1 MEDNMKRKIIG
12 IFLCT
17 LMIASVALP
26 VIGISDVEE
35 QTALVLSVVDQQQTN
50 TAEMHWLEDGV
61 ANWQQF
67 VNHGN
72 MIEKVDCHIGCY
84 YENSP
89 DITLSIEQVIGSPL
103 TSVTYQA
110 TALPLNHQGWFTF
123 DFPDV
128 NLTYGETYHIV
139 IRFNSG
145 SEYAWS
151 GAFGNPYPLGLS
163 SRSAQWDYAFKTI
176 VDQIVSPAVPILDL
190 LNIKGGIRSISVV
203 LKNFGEGTAENI
215 YWEMTAIGGLFFYP
229 ELIDGT
235 IGILY
240 PGQEETIQIAPVRG
254 LGKATINFYC
264 RYNIVDL
271 PYDVDFEVKQEWRDL
286 VIFFLDIFSDRIQ
299 PTKDWMMVEEYS
311 YFSNRTDDEI
321 GVELNYEGICNMHNV
336 RVTYESQVFNQGIEF
351 LAACKFTDGKAF
363 LYECWLTK
371 ELVMSGDGHWEV
383 ELVDG
388 G

>member
-1 MEDNMKRKIIG
+1 MKRKTIG

-17 LMIASVALP
+17 LMFASVALP
-26 VIGISDVEE
+26 VIGTSDVEKE
-35 QTALVLSVVDQQQTN
+35 TAPVLSVVDQQQTN
-50 TAEMHWLEDGV
+50 TAEIHWLYGGV
-61 ANWQQF
+61 DNWQQF

-84 YENSP
+84 YSNSP
-89 DITLSIEQVIGSPL
+89 DITLSIEKVIGTPV
-103 TSVTYQA
+103 TSVTYPA
-110 TALPLNHQGWFTF
+110 TALPFDHQDWFTF

-139 IRFNSG
+139 IRSYSG

-151 GAFGNPYPLGLS
+151 GAYGDPYPAGLS

-176 VDQIVSPAVPILDL
+176 VDRIASPDVPILDL
-190 LNIKGGIRSISVV
+190 INVKGGIRSISVV
-203 LKNFGEGTAENI
+203 LMNFGEGIAENI

-229 ELIDGT
+229 KLRNGAIE
-235 IGILY
+235 ILH

-264 RYNIVDL
+264 RYKIVGL

-286 VIFFLDIFSDRIQ
+286 VIFFLDLFFDRIQ
-299 PTKDWMMVEEYS
+299 PIKDWMMVEDYS
-311 YFSNRTDDEI
+311 YFTNRTDEVS
-321 GVELNYEGICNMHNV
+321 GVELNYSGINNMHNV
-336 RVTYESQVFNQGIEF
+336 RVVVDQPSFAGEIEF
-351 LAACKFTDGKAF
+351 LAACKFTDGKAV

-371 ELVMSGDGHWEV
+371 ELVMSETAHWEV